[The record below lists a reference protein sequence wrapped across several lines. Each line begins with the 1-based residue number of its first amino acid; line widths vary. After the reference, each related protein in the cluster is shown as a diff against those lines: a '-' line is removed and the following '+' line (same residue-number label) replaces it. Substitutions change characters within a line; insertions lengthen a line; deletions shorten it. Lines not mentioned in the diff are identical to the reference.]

1 MQRRRAVVFAIVAC
15 TSIAAP
21 VVGSL
26 ALDADYPTRTVV
38 IIAPFAAGGPSDLV
52 ARILASGLQKQL
64 GQSFVVDNRPGA
76 GGNIGVGVAARAT
89 ADGYTL
95 LLGSSAMSV
104 NAAIFEK
111 LAYDP
116 IKDFIPISELAVSAN
131 VIVARPDSPFKTLGA
146 LIEFAKKNPGKLN
159 YASAGAGS
167 TSHLTGEL
175 LKLRGGVNIVHVPYR
190 GAAPA
195 VRAVIE
201 GTTEIA
207 VVAIPAAESLIQAS
221 QLSALA
227 VTGRDRWHSMPDV
240 PTAAE
245 TGIPDFVSE
254 TWSGLFA
261 PSGTPPE
268 VIEKLA
274 TASQSSM
281 RTAEAQ
287 AAALRA
293 GVTIVG
299 TGPEQFKQ
307 RYLTDIAKVKAL
319 VEKAG
324 IPRN

>member
-1 MQRRRAVVFAIVAC
+1 MQIGRAVGLATVAF
-15 TSIAAP
+15 TAIAASL
-21 VVGSL
+21 VSGL
-26 ALDADYPTRTVV
+26 ALGENYPSRTVV

-76 GGNIGVGVAARAT
+76 GGNIGVGIAARAIP
-89 ADGYTL
+89 DGYTL

-111 LAYDP
+111 VAYDP
-116 IKDFIPISELAVSAN
+116 IKDFTPISELAVSAN
-131 VIVARPDSPFKTLGA
+131 VIVVRPDSPFKTLDG
-146 LIEFAKKNPGKLN
+146 LIEFAKRNPGKLN

-175 LKLRGGVNIVHVPYR
+175 FKLRSGVNIVHVPYR
-190 GAAPA
+190 GAGPA
-195 VRAVIE
+195 VLAVVE

-207 VVAIPAAESLIQAS
+207 VIAIPAAESLIRAS
-221 QLSALA
+221 QLRALA
-227 VTGRDRWHSMPDV
+227 VTGPDRWHSLPDV
-240 PTAAE
+240 PTAVE

-261 PSGTPPE
+261 PTGTPPE
-268 VIEKLA
+268 VIEKLSN
-274 TASQSSM
+274 ASQSSM
-281 RTAEAQ
+281 RTPEAQ

-293 GVTIVG
+293 SVTIVG
-299 TGPEQFKQ
+299 TGPEQFKP
-307 RYLTDIAKVKAL
+307 RYMTEIAKIKAL

>member
-1 MQRRRAVVFAIVAC
+1 MHIRRAIVFATMIF
-15 TSIAAP
+15 SAAF
-21 VVGSL
+21 VSLFSSL
-26 ALDADYPTRTVV
+26 ALGESYPTRTVT

-52 ARILASGLQKQL
+52 ARILASGLQKVL

-76 GGNIGVGVAARAT
+76 GGNVGVGVASRAV

-104 NAAIFEK
+104 NAAMFK
-111 LAYDP
+111 NLAYDP
-116 IKDFIPISELAVSAN
+116 IKDFVPISELAVSTN
-131 VIVARPDSPFKTLGA
+131 VIVTRPDSPFTTLA
-146 LIEFAKKNPGKLN
+146 SLVDFATKNPGKLN

-175 LKLRGGVNIVHVPYR
+175 LKIRGGVDIQHVPYR

-207 VVAIPAAESLIQAS
+207 VVAIPAAEELIRSS
-221 QLSALA
+221 QLRALA
-227 VTGRDRWHSMPDV
+227 VTGTKRWHSMPDV
-240 PTAAE
+240 PTALEA
-245 TGIPDFVSE
+245 GIPDFVSE

-261 PSGTPPE
+261 PTGTRLD
-268 VIEKLA
+268 VIEKLSE
-274 TASQSSM
+274 ASQKAM
-281 RTAEAQ
+281 RTPEAQ
-287 AAALRA
+287 AASLRA
-293 GVTIVG
+293 GVTVVG
-299 TGPEQFKQ
+299 TGPEDFKQ
-307 RYLTDIAKVKAL
+307 RYLADIAKIKDL